1 MVERP
6 PRPPP
11 SGMDGDGQ
19 GSQRVRYGV
28 APSVSRR
35 VSRDCSC
42 EWSRRGVADHIAERH
57 RWTADACSAT
67 AASDG
72 GIVEAC
78 GAKAASSRGSAE
90 AATQNSGREE
100 ARVQTRSAFERRV
113 AHTRPRSGGRCSGRS
128 RSAQPTGRSRS
139 ATSSRRVRITRN
151 DHAPKFTEARHIRA
165 SGL

>member
-67 AASDG
+67 AASDD
-72 GIVEAC
+72 GIAGKPAAQKQLVVE
-78 GAKAASSRGSAE
+78 GPRKP
-90 AATQNSGREE
+90 
-100 ARVQTRSAFERRV
+100 RRK
-113 AHTRPRSGGRCSGRS
+113 TGGGRRLECRLGVHSSAAWLTRVLVPADDVRDAQGLPS
-128 RSAQPTGRSRS
+128 RPEGLGLPRRLEEFELR
-139 ATSSRRVRITRN
+139 ATITDRN
-151 DHAPKFTEARHIRA
+151 SLKDVI
-165 SGL
+165 